1 MSATRRIFRSS
12 ATSNSDIR
20 ELLESLF
27 AAELLLPSRC
37 LWLIS
42 PWLTDLELL
51 DNRSGAFASLDPQ
64 WGPRRIRIVEILGR
78 LLEVGSHVVV
88 ATRSGQHNDVFV
100 RKLEDSARASGVPDR
115 LAVHRSDTLHL
126 KGILGRD
133 FYLSGS
139 MNLTFNGV
147 EILEEGVTLET
158 HVEAIGTARI
168 QLLDSYG
175 GVA

>member
-1 MSATRRIFRSS
+1 
-12 ATSNSDIR
+12 
-20 ELLESLF
+20 LLESLF
-27 AAELLLPSRC
+27 VAELLLPSPC

-64 WGPRRIRIVEILGR
+64 WGPRRIRVVEILGR
-78 LLEVGSHVVV
+78 LLEVGSHIVV
-88 ATRSGQHNDVFV
+88 ATRPGQHNDTFV
-100 RKLEDSARASGVPDR
+100 RKLDDLSRASGVADR
-115 LAVHRSDTLHL
+115 LTVHRSETLHL

-158 HVEAIGTARI
+158 SPEALGTARI
-168 QLLDSYG
+168 QLLHSYG
-175 GVA
+175 GVT

>member
-1 MSATRRIFRSS
+1 MSETRRIFRSS
-12 ATSNSDIR
+12 ATSNAEIR
-20 ELLESLF
+20 ELLESIF

-51 DNRSGAFASLDPQ
+51 DNRAGAFGSLDPQ

-78 LLEVGSHVVV
+78 LLEVGSQVVV
-88 ATRSGQHNDVFV
+88 ATRPDQHNETFI
-100 RKLEDSARASGVPDR
+100 RKLDDLSRASGTSDR
-115 LAVHRSDTLHL
+115 LVVHRSETLHL
-126 KGILGRD
+126 KGVLADD

-139 MNLTFNGV
+139 MNLTYNGV

-158 HVEAIGTARI
+158 SAESIGTARI
-168 QLLDSYG
+168 QLLNSYG